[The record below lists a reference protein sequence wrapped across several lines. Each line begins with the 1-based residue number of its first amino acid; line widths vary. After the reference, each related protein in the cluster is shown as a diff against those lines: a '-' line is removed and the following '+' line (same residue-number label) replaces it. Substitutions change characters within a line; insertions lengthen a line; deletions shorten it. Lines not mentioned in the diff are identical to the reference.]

1 MVVIGDP
8 NPDFFGN
15 LYTNF
20 SFKNLTLDV
29 NFKYSVGNDVF
40 NYQRS
45 QLESANNIWNQT
57 TAVCNRWRYDGQVT
71 NVPRTMSADNDQWVN
86 NERFSD
92 RWIEDGSYLKLKK
105 VRLTYKVPVNL
116 SWLQGLSVWG
126 EANNVFTVSEY
137 TGNDPEVT
145 AGNGVLY
152 QGIDAGYL
160 TSGRN
165 FNLGITVNL

>member
-1 MVVIGDP
+1 
-8 NPDFFGN
+8 
-15 LYTNF
+15 
-20 SFKNLTLDV
+20 
-29 NFKYSVGNDVF
+29 
-40 NYQRS
+40 
-45 QLESANNIWNQT
+45 
-57 TAVCNRWRYDGQVT
+57 
-71 NVPRTMSADNDQWVN
+71 
-86 NERFSD
+86 
-92 RWIEDGSYLKLKK
+92 
-105 VRLTYKVPVNL
+105 
-116 SWLQGLSVWG
+116 LQGLSVWG